1 MSPAR
6 HRGFEAADDDELV
19 RRFQAGDDRE
29 QAFMTLFERHGP
41 ITYGFLRRRIGDPD
55 VAAELNQELFLNAL
69 CGLDRFR
76 GESSF
81 RTWLFRLAYN
91 QLSNLRR
98 RWRTHLDER
107 PDAPV
112 PEELAAEVLVAL
124 DDTPD
129 SLVERG
135 QRDDLL
141 DRCLAGLPE
150 IERAVIVGQY
160 YEGATLEEL
169 TRRYNLTNP
178 SGARASLIAAQRK
191 LRRCIE
197 AAGLGPDARRPKARE
212 GGRPPR
218 GGTR

>member
-1 MSPAR
+1 MSVSRSRDDAR
-6 HRGFEAADDDELV
+6 DDDAALV
-19 RRFQAGDDRE
+19 RRFQSGQDRE
-29 QAFMTLFERHGP
+29 RAFMELFERHGP

-107 PDAPV
+107 PDTPV
-112 PEELAAEVLVAL
+112 PEELAAEVLVA
-124 DDTPD
+124 DVEAPD
-129 SLVERG
+129 SALERG

-169 TRRYNLTNP
+169 TRRYKLTNP

-191 LRRCIE
+191 LRRCLQE
-197 AAGLGPDARRPKARE
+197 AGLGPAVRSRRGRDA
-212 GGRPPR
+212 GRPPR